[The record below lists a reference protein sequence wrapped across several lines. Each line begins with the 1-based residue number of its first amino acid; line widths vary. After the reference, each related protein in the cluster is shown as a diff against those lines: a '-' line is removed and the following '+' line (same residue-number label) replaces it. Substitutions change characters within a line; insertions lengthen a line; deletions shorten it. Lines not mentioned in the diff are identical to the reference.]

1 LKDLESKLVAEN
13 YKLSSVKSEIETAE
27 NAKSEIAE
35 FTSMLSSKRNE
46 LAVITSEL
54 KAIESKKELLIPENA
69 TLEVKNK
76 SLLQERDSLVP
87 EIAKIK
93 TEISESQKNLDLIIR
108 KETTLKATLGE
119 MDKKLAE
126 LKLET
131 EISTSKN
138 NSLAKQI
145 KDSEVRKTK
154 ILEEIAESR
163 KTLVSA
169 RNQVSLFEQEFIK
182 SQESLREVDATTQ
195 KLIIRSRSLTE
206 EIKILQSE
214 KVKLSREISD
224 LEIKQKNINN

>member
-1 LKDLESKLVAEN
+1 VAEN